1 MKLHEISER
10 DILKLVVG
18 TLVSIM
24 IITAIVV
31 LIIKGPA

>member
-18 TLVSIM
+18 ALVSIM

-31 LIIKGPA
+31 LIIKGPV

>member
-31 LIIKGPA
+31 LIIKGPV